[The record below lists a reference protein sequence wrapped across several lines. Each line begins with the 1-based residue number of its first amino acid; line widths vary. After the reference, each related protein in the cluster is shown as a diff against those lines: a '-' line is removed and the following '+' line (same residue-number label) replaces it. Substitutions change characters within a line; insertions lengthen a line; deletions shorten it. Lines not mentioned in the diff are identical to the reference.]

1 MGLSTHAHYGFDW
14 DLKGGTLLFLRCA
27 RCASFAR
34 SEELYLEQ
42 KSVSMCV
49 YCKYLWSLL
58 YYVCDHVPLYVEEL
72 IVGIGWF
79 YALLMDFLI
88 GT

>member
-1 MGLSTHAHYGFDW
+1 MYIVSTFG
-14 DLKGGTLLFLRCA
+14 R
-27 RCASFAR
+27 
-34 SEELYLEQ
+34 
-42 KSVSMCV
+42 
-49 YCKYLWSLL
+49 YCTR
-58 YYVCDHVPLYVEEL
+58 YVCDDVHTSLEEL